1 MFNFER
7 IYHTAIFIFVQSMCL
22 RVLKKI
28 INMRYL
34 FTYLQTMFDFI
45 NGMLTSEVYEEKI
58 IGHVLEDHE
67 HSYRINKTK
76 DYYLAYIHYISGHFY
91 PYTLSNRQTRS
102 AKLE

>member
-67 HSYRINKTK
+67 HSYIG
-76 DYYLAYIHYISGHFY
+76 L
-91 PYTLSNRQTRS
+91 YTLYFWSFLSLYSVQ
-102 AKLE
+102 